1 MMKIPFIDYIP
12 EAFRKKAVAQSSD
25 DDLRLAYTQRLYA
38 KTNSS
43 KVLSGSIE
51 PDNKFFQPKSIKDW
65 KNAMAAATDFE
76 NPNLAMLSQL
86 YDNLLLDSH
95 IKSVIETRVLRVI
108 RSPFNL
114 VNANG
119 DVQDDAIALL
129 QRPWFDDCLKYRM
142 WASFTGVKVLELFET
157 DTLGELSKITSL
169 PMAHLLPHKG
179 QIAKHAGDDSGMSYT
194 EGGIEKYYIQI
205 GEARDLGILA
215 DLTPLII
222 AKKLAMGSWL
232 DYVEKYSIDPR
243 VIYTNNF
250 SPDRE
255 NKLFD
260 MAIQMLRNH
269 VAVLKEGERIE
280 ALESSDKDAYQIF
293 KELLQF
299 INDELSKAVLG
310 QAGTVDAKEKTGTYG
325 SMQVM
330 QQLTEHRYQSD
341 KLLIQNWVNKVLLPR
356 LPQISPFYNALN
368 GLQLEWDDSENISNT
383 ELTNRVVQLTQ
394 AGYDLDIEY
403 LTDTLGIPI
412 LGKTQPNLPTP
423 EPGEKKK

>member
-1 MMKIPFIDYIP
+1 MKIPFIHYLP
-12 EAFRKKAVAQSSD
+12 EAFRKQALANSSD
-25 DDLRLAYTQRLYA
+25 DDLRVAYTERLYA
-38 KTNSS
+38 KNTTG
-43 KVLSGSIE
+43 KVLSGGIE

-65 KNAMAAATDFE
+65 KNALASATDFQ
-76 NPNLAMLSQL
+76 NPNLSLLSDL

-95 IKSVIETRVLRVI
+95 VRSVIETRILRVA

-114 VNANG
+114 VNQNG
-119 DVQDDAIALL
+119 EPQEEATALL
-129 QRPWFDDCLKYRM
+129 IKPWFDACIKHRM
-142 WASFTGVKVLELFET
+142 WLEFTGVKVLELFET
-157 DTLGELSKITSL
+157 NAMGELTKASML
-169 PMAHLLPHKG
+169 PMAHILPHR
-179 QIAKHAGDDSGMSYT
+179 QEIAKNAGDDSGVSYT
-194 EGGIEKYYIQI
+194 QGSIAKYYIQI
-205 GEARDLGILA
+205 GETRDLGLLA
-215 DLTPLII
+215 DLTPLIL

-250 SPDRE
+250 SPERE
-255 NKLFD
+255 TKLFD

-299 INDELSKAVLG
+299 INDEISKAILG

-325 SMQVM
+325 SLQIMQS
-330 QQLTEHRYQSD
+330 LTEQRYESD
-341 KLLIQNWVNKVLLPR
+341 KLNVQNWLNTVLIPR
-356 LPQISPFYNALN
+356 LPEISTFYNGLK
-368 GLQLEWDDSENISNT
+368 GLQMEWDDSENISNT

-403 LTDTLGIPI
+403 LTETLGIPI
-412 LGKTQPNLPTP
+412 LGKTQPNIPTP
-423 EPGEKKK
+423 PEGEKKK

>member
-1 MMKIPFIDYIP
+1 MKIPFIHYIP
-12 EAFRKKAVAQSSD
+12 EALKKQAIAQSTD
-25 DDLRLAYTQRLYA
+25 DDLRLAYTERLYA
-38 KTNSS
+38 RNTTG
-43 KVLSGSIE
+43 KVLSGGIE

-65 KNAMAAATDFE
+65 KNALASATDFQ
-76 NPNLAMLSQL
+76 NPNLALLSDL

-95 IKSVIETRVLRVI
+95 VRSVMETRVLRLA

-114 VNANG
+114 VNQNG
-119 DVQDDAIALL
+119 EIQEEAKALL
-129 QRPWFDDCLKYRM
+129 LRPWFDTCLRQRLWKE
-142 WASFTGVKVLELFET
+142 FTGVKVLELFET
-157 DTLGELSKITSL
+157 DETGELIKATVL
-169 PMAHLLPHKG
+169 PMAHILPHR
-179 QIAKHAGDDSGMSYT
+179 QEIAKHAGDDSGVPYNK
-194 EGGIEKYYIQI
+194 GGIAKYYIQI
-205 GEARDLGILA
+205 GETRELGLLSDLA
-215 DLTPLII
+215 PLII

-250 SPDRE
+250 SPERE
-255 NKLFD
+255 SKLFD

-330 QQLTEHRYQSD
+330 QGLTEQRYESD
-341 KLLIQNWVNKVLLPR
+341 KLNVQSWVNKTLLPR
-356 LPQISPFYNALN
+356 LPQISTFYNSLN
-368 GLQLEWDDSENISNT
+368 GLQMEWDDSENITNS

-403 LTDTLGIPI
+403 LTETLGIPI
-412 LGKTQPNLPTP
+412 LGKNQPNIPTP
-423 EPGEKKK
+423 PEGEKKK